1 MGSSSREIQ
10 CTAIRYGCPGLF
22 QKGPPKT
29 TRINRFF
36 FSHFV
41 YYPFVVEWLK
51 ENSGWPPRSGRY
63 WKEKRW
69 NGMPSGEEETFF
81 PFIKKVKRRKK
92 LLERWRRRRLKLPGW
107 WKGAWAINHL
117 AHCAHWAESEWATF
131 AGVNTS
137 VSTQS
142 LSLSAGH
149 LIGFWRGL
157 LGVIGFPYCG
167 VLMLSE
173 RGNSWRPL
181 VASLLAG
188 PIVYCQTRSGSFV
201 SF

>member
-1 MGSSSREIQ
+1 MGVCESGKKKKSSSMGSSSREIQ

-69 NGMPSGEEETFF
+69 NGIQCAFRWGRNLLPIYKKRWKEEKNYWSGGGGGDWNCPVGEKELGQLITWLTVHTG
-81 PFIKKVKRRKK
+81 PRVNGR
-92 LLERWRRRRLKLPGW
+92 LLLGLTRQSPP
-107 WKGAWAINHL
+107 
-117 AHCAHWAESEWATF
+117 
-131 AGVNTS
+131 
-137 VSTQS
+137 S
-142 LSLSAGH
+142 LSLS
-149 LIGFWRGL
+149 
-157 LGVIGFPYCG
+157 
-167 VLMLSE
+167 
-173 RGNSWRPL
+173 
-181 VASLLAG
+181 LLA
-188 PIVYCQTRSGSFV
+188 I
-201 SF
+201 